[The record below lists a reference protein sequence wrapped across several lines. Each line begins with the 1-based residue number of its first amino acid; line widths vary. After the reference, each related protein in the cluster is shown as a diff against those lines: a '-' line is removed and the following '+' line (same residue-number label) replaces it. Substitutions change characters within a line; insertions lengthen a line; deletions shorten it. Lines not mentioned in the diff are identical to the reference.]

1 MKNINLSLLGV
12 VTLLILATGTANA
25 AKKDCAARNK
35 DARHSDSRPDEGR
48 QNALLAV
55 SQASNAARAA
65 AGAKNKQ

>member
-35 DARHSDSRPDEGR
+35 DARHADSRPDEGR
-48 QNALLAV
+48 QSALLTV
-55 SQASNAARAA
+55 NQASNAPQT